1 MDECKPLTLGHPALG
16 KTVLRAMAGRS
27 SHSSTFQL
35 NLSAIRGTRGVYE
48 LFGGYVCRGWRGC
61 LGV

>member
-1 MDECKPLTLGHPALG
+1 VDECKPLTLGHPALG

-48 LFGGYVCRGWRGC
+48 LFGGMYAVGGG
-61 LGV
+61 GV